1 MFSLKLISSLQLY
14 FVIFK
19 NILKNNKSYLP
30 NTSEQKN
37 KVFEDSSEFKQ
48 SERYDK
54 LLSNI
59 KIKNANKTHQTNY
72 LK

>member
-48 SERYDK
+48 SEQRYDK

-59 KIKNANKTHQTNY
+59 FKNKKCKQNTSN
-72 LK
+72 